1 MSESNIVAG
10 SNVFLI
16 RTEQPWWDPDFVAQ
30 IDDYDLLK
38 AVEAR
43 QTDYRVARF
52 SKKQLSII
60 ETDLRCVYAK
70 NDPCWGYSNKKKRV
84 ASACINGDCPK
95 IKECNPDYSVKE
107 AEYWK
112 TTNNEIESY
121 GKPQRQPRYYIVDMV
136 SDEEMTRYDSNPRND
151 GFEYSVPKSPVLK
164 DKEYDPN
171 RRTKIDPVTGRKMV
185 VVGYDWKITDNAS
198 YESEELIPIWGYV
211 EEVEEKKQPVT
222 RKRAKRIEKLEEPRP
237 IKKKPTKTI
246 SDHSDFEKKEEFE
259 KKVSE
264 AISDEIKLTDVDEDC
279 LEESSC
285 VILLDNLA
293 ELAFAS
299 STLLVSGIEHG
310 IRSDAGVM
318 LALIDDYEKYSDRQQ
333 VLVSNTVLK
342 SGCKEI
348 NVKAWKALAQRSGI
362 INLQIGSHEYYRF
375 EHESV
380 DRWTCRNMYGVTHV
394 CIENDDIS
402 DFEELDDGT
411 YPVTLY
417 EDGNVFTISRKNGEM
432 IGHLGKSFVDV
443 IKALKETGEIAG
455 TIAFIK
461 GLSIRVLGGQVDVL
475 GMGHLKFE
483 EY

>member
-16 RTEQPWWDPDFVAQ
+16 RTEQPWWDPEFVAQ
-30 IDDYDLLK
+30 IDDYQLLK

-43 QTDYRVARF
+43 QADYRVARF

-60 ETDLRCVYAK
+60 ETDIRCVYAK
-70 NDPCWGYSNKKKRV
+70 NDPCWGYSNEKKRV
-84 ASACINGDCPK
+84 VSACINGNCPK
-95 IKECNPDYSVKE
+95 IKECNPNYSSKE
-107 AEYWK
+107 GAYWK
-112 TTNNEIESY
+112 TTYSEAEAY
-121 GKPQRQPRYYIVDMV
+121 GKPKRQPRYYFVDMV
-136 SDEEMTRYDSNPRND
+136 SDEEMTRYYSNPRNE
-151 GFEYSVPKSPVLK
+151 GFEYSVPRSPVLK
-164 DKEYDPN
+164 DEKDDPS
-171 RRTKIDPVTGRKMV
+171 RKSKIDPATGRKMV

-211 EEVEEKKQPVT
+211 EEVEEKKQPVF

-237 IKKKPTKTI
+237 IKKKTTRTI
-246 SDHSDFEKKEEFE
+246 TENSDFERKEEFE

-264 AISDEIKLTDVDEDC
+264 AVTDEIKLTDVDEEF
-279 LEESSC
+279 LEEGNC
-285 VILLDNLA
+285 IILLDNLA
-293 ELAFAS
+293 ELAFVS

-310 IRSDAGVM
+310 IRSDSGVM

-333 VLVSNTVLK
+333 ILISNTTLK

-348 NVKAWKALAQRSGI
+348 NVKSWKALSQRTDI
-362 INLQIGSHEYYRF
+362 TNLQIGSHEYYCF
-375 EHESV
+375 VHESIN
-380 DRWTCRNMYGVTHV
+380 RWTCRNMYGVTHV

-402 DFEELDDGT
+402 DIEGLDDGM

-417 EDGNVFTISRKNGEM
+417 EDGNVFGISRKNGEV

-443 IKALKETGEIAG
+443 IEALKQTGEIDG

-461 GLSIRVLGGQVDVL
+461 GLSIRVLNGQVDVL